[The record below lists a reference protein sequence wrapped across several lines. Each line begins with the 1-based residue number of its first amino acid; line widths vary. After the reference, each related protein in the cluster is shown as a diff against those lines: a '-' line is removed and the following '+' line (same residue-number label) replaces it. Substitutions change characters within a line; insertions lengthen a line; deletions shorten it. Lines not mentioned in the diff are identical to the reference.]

1 MLNLHRICDIIIRFF
16 APENMKIFRCHFK
29 SDPYQWKCP
38 EMADAGK
45 VQQVLKDRQE
55 AWICTQCNTIE
66 AV

>member
-1 MLNLHRICDIIIRFF
+1 
-16 APENMKIFRCHFK
+16 MKIFRCHFK